1 MANPFAKNEQQ
12 EVKVTPGYVQIMLSY
27 MRADKNGQVRGTTV
41 TNGRTEFGTKFFAQR
56 LMSGMFS
63 IVGRVEQAQDVMFTL
78 NNGENTNVSDMLV
91 GKSLNIRISEE
102 EFEDLTDAA
111 EDCENGIGI
120 SAVFCVTSGKVNV
133 RKLTYQ
139 TGEEY
144 NSYTVVADLVE
155 DSVEECLSNLVSDSI
170 SKEELIDYFNESAKK
185 DNAQAEAARSRNAAA
200 REAAGS
206 AANLRDAVN
215 NAAKAK

>member
-1 MANPFAKNEQQ
+1 MNPFAKKEQQ
-12 EVKVTPGYVQIMLSY
+12 ETANPGYVQIMLSY
-27 MRADKNGQVRGTTV
+27 MRDDKNGTVRGTKV
-41 TNGRTEFGTKFFAQR
+41 TNGRTEFGTRFFAQR

-63 IVGRVEQAQDVMFTL
+63 IVGRVEQAQDIMFTL

-91 GKSLNIRISEE
+91 GKSLNIRITEE
-102 EFEDLTDAA
+102 EFEDLTEEA

-155 DSVEECLSNLVSDSI
+155 DSIEETMSSLVSDSI
-170 SKEELIDYFNESAKK
+170 SKEELLGYFDESAKK
-185 DNAQAEAARSRNAAA
+185 DNAAAESARNRNAAA
-200 REAAGS
+200 RES
-206 AANLRDAVN
+206 VANTASLRNAVK
-215 NAAKAK
+215 NATKI